1 MNNETRDPGAEKNAA
16 RETTASETTE
26 RREALLKMGKYA
38 AYAAPFTVLA
48 LTNKA
53 EAATG
58 HGPGK
63 GGASGAG
70 PAKH

>member
-1 MNNETRDPGAEKNAA
+1 MNTEKQNSDLDNVEAETLTG
-16 RETTASETTE
+16 
-26 RREALLKMGKYA
+26 RREALIKAGKFA

-63 GGASGAG
+63 
-70 PAKH
+70 H

>member
-1 MNNETRDPGAEKNAA
+1 MNPEKQNVNI
-16 RETTASETTE
+16 ENVPDDNPTG
-26 RREALLKMGKYA
+26 RRKALIQVGKFA

-48 LTNKA
+48 LTNTA

-63 GGASGAG
+63 
-70 PAKH
+70 H

>member
-1 MNNETRDPGAEKNAA
+1 MNPEKQNP
-16 RETTASETTE
+16 TE
-26 RREALLKMGKYA
+26 GNLEAPDQTDRREALLNAGKLA
-38 AYAAPFTVLA
+38 AYAAPFTLLA

-63 GGASGAG
+63 
-70 PAKH
+70 H

>member
-1 MNNETRDPGAEKNAA
+1 MDFEKQNSSSGNADDA
-16 RETTASETTE
+16 ALKD
-26 RREALLKMGKYA
+26 RREALIKAGKLA

-63 GGASGAG
+63 
-70 PAKH
+70 H

>member
-1 MNNETRDPGAEKNAA
+1 MSDETRKESPEKVGGGEAA
-16 RETTASETTE
+16 DLNVTDSQATE
-26 RREALLKMGKYA
+26 RREALLKMGKLA

-58 HGPGK
+58 HG
-63 GGASGAG
+63 G
-70 PAKH
+70 PKH

>member
-1 MNNETRDPGAEKNAA
+1 MNNETKDPGAGQNATG
-16 RETTASETTE
+16 EITE
-26 RREALLKMGKYA
+26 RRAALLKMGKYA

-63 GGASGAG
+63 GGASGVG
-70 PAKH
+70 PGKH

>member
-1 MNNETRDPGAEKNAA
+1 MNSENESVNTAAEK
-16 RETTASETTE
+16 SQSVD
-26 RREALLKMGKYA
+26 RREALRRAGKLA

-63 GGASGAG
+63 QVR
-70 PAKH
+70 H

>member
-1 MNNETRDPGAEKNAA
+1 MNSDEQNQGRDSVEAA
-16 RETTASETTE
+16 IRKD
-26 RREALLKMGKYA
+26 RREALVKAGKLA

-63 GGASGAG
+63 
-70 PAKH
+70 H

>member
-1 MNNETRDPGAEKNAA
+1 MNTKKQKSGPGNVEAETL
-16 RETTASETTE
+16 TH
-26 RREALLKMGKYA
+26 RREALIRAGKFA

-63 GGASGAG
+63 
-70 PAKH
+70 H

>member
-1 MNNETRDPGAEKNAA
+1 MNPEEQITNTETNQ
-16 RETTASETTE
+16 ETADQAE
-26 RREALLKMGKYA
+26 RREALINAGKLA
-38 AYAAPFTVLA
+38 AYAAPFMLLA

-63 GGASGAG
+63 
-70 PAKH
+70 H

>member
-1 MNNETRDPGAEKNAA
+1 MNSDEQNQGRDNVEAA
-16 RETTASETTE
+16 IRKD
-26 RREALLKMGKYA
+26 RREALVKAGKLA

-63 GGASGAG
+63 
-70 PAKH
+70 H

>member
-1 MNNETRDPGAEKNAA
+1 MNPEKQIPNTENDEAA
-16 RETTASETTE
+16 D
-26 RREALLKMGKYA
+26 RREALVNAGKLA
-38 AYAAPFTVLA
+38 AYAAPFMLLA

-63 GGASGAG
+63 
-70 PAKH
+70 H

>member
-1 MNNETRDPGAEKNAA
+1 MQNETQNRTL
-16 RETTASETTE
+16 ETSGDGKVTQ
-26 RREALLKMGKYA
+26 RREALRKMGKFA
-38 AYAAPFTVLA
+38 AYAAPFTILA

-63 GGASGAG
+63 GNNGG
-70 PAKH
+70 PGKH

>member
-1 MNNETRDPGAEKNAA
+1 MNPEKQNP
-16 RETTASETTE
+16 STE
-26 RREALLKMGKYA
+26 NVDAGDRSDRREALLNAGKFA
-38 AYAAPFTVLA
+38 AYAAPFTLLA

-63 GGASGAG
+63 
-70 PAKH
+70 H

>member
-1 MNNETRDPGAEKNAA
+1 MKNETPHRPAEKL
-16 RETTASETTE
+16 TQ
-26 RREALLKMGKYA
+26 RREALTKMGKFA
-38 AYAAPFTVLA
+38 AYAAPFTILA

-63 GGASGAG
+63 GANGG
-70 PAKH
+70 PGKH

>member
-1 MNNETRDPGAEKNAA
+1 MQNEMQNRTVEVPTDGKM
-16 RETTASETTE
+16 TQ
-26 RREALLKMGKYA
+26 RREALRKMGKFA
-38 AYAAPFTVLA
+38 AYAAPFTILA

-63 GGASGAG
+63 GSKGA
-70 PAKH
+70 PARH

>member
-1 MNNETRDPGAEKNAA
+1 MNPEKQNHGAENAEA
-16 RETTASETTE
+16 VDHTD
-26 RREALLKMGKYA
+26 RRKVLLNVGKFA
-38 AYAAPFTVLA
+38 AYAAPFTIMA

-63 GGASGAG
+63 
-70 PAKH
+70 H

>member
-1 MNNETRDPGAEKNAA
+1 MNPEKQNPGTENNSGAEL
-16 RETTASETTE
+16 TD
-26 RREALLKMGKYA
+26 RRSALIQAGKLA

-53 EAATG
+53 DAATG

-63 GGASGAG
+63 
-70 PAKH
+70 H

>member
-1 MNNETRDPGAEKNAA
+1 MNNETQNRTVETSRDGKE
-16 RETTASETTE
+16 TE
-26 RREALLKMGKYA
+26 RREALRRMGKFA
-38 AYAAPFTVLA
+38 AYAAPFTLLA

-63 GGASGAG
+63 GFSGG
-70 PAKH
+70 PGKH

>member
-1 MNNETRDPGAEKNAA
+1 MHPQEKHPRPDNVEAD
-16 RETTASETTE
+16 EGTD
-26 RREALLKMGKYA
+26 RREALVKAGKFA

-63 GGASGAG
+63 
-70 PAKH
+70 H

>member
-1 MNNETRDPGAEKNAA
+1 MNNETRDSGDEKN
-16 RETTASETTE
+16 TATELTE

-38 AYAAPFTVLA
+38 AYAAPFTILA

-63 GGASGAG
+63 GGGSGQG

>member
-1 MNNETRDPGAEKNAA
+1 MQHDIQQHDHETSDDGKV
-16 RETTASETTE
+16 SE
-26 RREALLKMGKYA
+26 RRETLRRMGKFA
-38 AYAAPFTVLA
+38 AYASPFTILA

-63 GGASGAG
+63 GSGG
-70 PAKH
+70 PGKH